1 MGPNKDIWV
10 CLKLIL
16 EMMRTGNDHMTEMV
30 RPYKTF
36 VAPQNEKGGDSDD
49 VLLALMGKWLFKL
62 SMTYFL
68 IAFYTTFSVSLY
80 FYGLFG

>member
-10 CLKLIL
+10 CLKSIL

-30 RPYKTF
+30 RPYQTL

-49 VLLALMGKWLFKL
+49 VLLALMGKWLYKL
-62 SMTYFL
+62 SMRY
-68 IAFYTTFSVSLY
+68 
-80 FYGLFG
+80 